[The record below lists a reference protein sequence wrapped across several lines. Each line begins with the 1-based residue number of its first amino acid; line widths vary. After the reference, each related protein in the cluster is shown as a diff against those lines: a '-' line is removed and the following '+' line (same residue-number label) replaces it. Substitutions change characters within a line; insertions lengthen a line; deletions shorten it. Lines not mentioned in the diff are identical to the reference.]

1 MIIAGVIRWGRG
13 GGGDGG
19 GGQRRQ
25 HTCEYNIWFCTLLW
39 QMISIDKCCFLFG
52 NAVCST
58 GDIRLVGNG
67 STISQGRVEVCYN
80 NTWGT
85 VCGDSWGINEA
96 IVVCKQLGYY
106 GQLFI
111 YSPPLH
117 HYRTHNLKAH
127 HMPIL
132 MATLVWE
139 LDLFF
144 LLA

>member
-1 MIIAGVIRWGRG
+1 M
-13 GGGDGG
+13 
-19 GGQRRQ
+19 QRRQ
-25 HTCEYNIWFCTLLW
+25 HACEYNIWFCTLLW
-39 QMISIDKCCFLFG
+39 QMISIDKCCSLFG
-52 NAVCST
+52 NTVCT
-58 GDIRLVGNG
+58 TRDIRLVGNG

-96 IVVCKQLGYY
+96 IVVCKQLGYNGEFY
-106 GQLFI
+106 LFI
-111 YSPPLH
+111 VPPCITTVFFC
-117 HYRTHNLKAH
+117 THNLKAH

-144 LLA
+144 SLA